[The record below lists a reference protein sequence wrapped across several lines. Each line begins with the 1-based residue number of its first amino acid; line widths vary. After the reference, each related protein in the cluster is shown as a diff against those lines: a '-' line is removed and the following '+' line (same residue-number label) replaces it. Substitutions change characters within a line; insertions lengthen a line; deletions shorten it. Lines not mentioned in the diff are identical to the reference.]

1 MAESSAPAAGAR
13 KAGPSSSA
21 ARTRGGT
28 APRRKEQRDLRALQN
43 MSADLSRLAHGG
55 LDEEP
60 ASSMES
66 EEGVTSASGASEG
79 EARRAG
85 GTSGTD
91 AVPASSGDESFK
103 QAGLKVRGCAR
114 SRLARSS
121 AACAISQPA
130 TCIDAEPVCD
140 LRPST
145 SWAPRSP
152 AAYQACWA
160 QAPGRYGPGRG
171 SHCVARV
178 WRVAGLML
186 AYRHWA

>member
-1 MAESSAPAAGAR
+1 MADSSAAGAGAVKAGKSAPAAC
-13 KAGPSSSA
+13 K
-21 ARTRGGT
+21 RGGA
-28 APRRKEQRDLRALQN
+28 APRAKEQRDLRALQN

-103 QAGLKVRGCAR
+103 QAGLKVRGCGR
-114 SRLARSS
+114 SWLVQRS
-121 AACAISQPA
+121 AARAISQPA
-130 TCIDAEPVCD
+130 TCAEALPVRN
-140 LRPST
+140 LRPLM
-145 SWAPRSP
+145 SWVPRSP
-152 AAYQACWA
+152 AACRACWA
-160 QAPGRYGPGRG
+160 RAPGRYGHGRD

-178 WRVAGLML
+178 RRVVGLTL
-186 AYRHWA
+186 AYRHWT

>member
-1 MAESSAPAAGAR
+1 MADSGAPAAGALKAEPSASTAR
-13 KAGPSSSA
+13 KRSGA
-21 ARTRGGT
+21 
-28 APRRKEQRDLRALQN
+28 APRGKEQRDLRALQN

-60 ASSMES
+60 PSLLES

-103 QAGLKVRGCAR
+103 QAGLKVRGCGR
-114 SRLARSS
+114 SQLLQSS

-130 TCIDAEPVCD
+130 TCVDAAPARV

-160 QAPGRYGPGRG
+160 QAPGRYGHGRD

-178 WRVAGLML
+178 WRVVGLTL